1 MLAFDTDQRDTD
13 ENGDE
18 HHCRHDVAG
27 PRVER
32 IGRNKQIDEVKRA
45 ALFDER
51 GAETRR
57 PALLQSFCFAEFYRN
72 AIASEDELAALNR
85 RHQVYSHTI
94 KIFHPGAGAPA
105 GS

>member
-1 MLAFDTDQRDTD
+1 MLAFDTDQRDTN

-18 HHCRHDVAG
+18 NHCRHAVAG
-27 PRVER
+27 RRIER
-32 IGRNKQIDEVKRA
+32 IGRNKQIDEVKRP

-51 GAETRR
+51 GAEKRR

-94 KIFHPGAGAPA
+94 EILHRGTGAPA
-105 GS
+105 SI